1 MSMFIPEN
9 DLETAIVK
17 GDIPKIVRAI
27 AEGVSLKRLAAVKI
41 LGNQLFPDE
50 IIFAVLMI
58 STPGKKLRLAAETGW
73 LYHQLLPESAAK
85 LRAVV
90 TEALAPVP
98 QEPRTLEKQLIKAI
112 VYHDNG
118 EIIRLIEKENAQFH
132 GFALELLLMLPE
144 LSKAA
149 VLTLLRDG
157 LSARLKAMI
166 WGIFLKETEVPE
178 LLESLSYSE
187 RLKYTNLLMKIL
199 TGNTVSADEPW
210 YPETTI

>member
-1 MSMFIPEN
+1 MFIPEN

-41 LGNQLFPDE
+41 LGNRLFPDE

-58 STPGKKLRLAAETGW
+58 STPGTKLRRAAETGW

-98 QEPRTLEKQLIKAI
+98 QEPRPLEKQLIKAI
-112 VYHDNG
+112 VYRDNG

>member
-1 MSMFIPEN
+1 MFIPEN

-41 LGNQLFPDE
+41 LGNRLFPDE

-58 STPGKKLRLAAETGW
+58 STPGTKLRRAAETGW

-85 LRAVV
+85 LRAAV

-98 QEPRTLEKQLIKAI
+98 QEPSTLEKQLIKAI

>member
-1 MSMFIPEN
+1 M
-9 DLETAIVK
+9 
-17 GDIPKIVRAI
+17 
-27 AEGVSLKRLAAVKI
+27 
-41 LGNQLFPDE
+41 
-50 IIFAVLMI
+50 
-58 STPGKKLRLAAETGW
+58 
-73 LYHQLLPESAAK
+73 
-85 LRAVV
+85 
-90 TEALAPVP
+90 P
-98 QEPRTLEKQLIKAI
+98 QEPSTLEKQLIKAI

-178 LLESLSYSE
+178 LLESFSYSE
-187 RLKYTNLLMKIL
+187 RLKYTNLLIKIL